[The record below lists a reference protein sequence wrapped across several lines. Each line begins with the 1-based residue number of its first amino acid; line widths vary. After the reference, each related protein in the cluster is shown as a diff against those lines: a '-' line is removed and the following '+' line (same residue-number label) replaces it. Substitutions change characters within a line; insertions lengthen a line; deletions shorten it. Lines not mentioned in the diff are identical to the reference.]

1 MNKYRVPVKLIFT
14 GTVDVIAEDDGEAE
28 DIALSNVGGILDH
41 VGNNC
46 RDDVITDWDIYIH
59 SDIERNEDEEVE
71 LIEEDVDEDEE
82 DDDDDE
88 DITS

>member
-28 DIALSNVGGILDH
+28 DIALGNVGGILDH

-46 RDDVITDWDIYIH
+46 RDDVITDWDISIH
-59 SDIERNEDEEVE
+59 SDTERDEDEEVE
-71 LIEEDVDEDEE
+71 LIEEDIEDEDEE
-82 DDDDDE
+82 DDNDE
-88 DITS
+88 TE

>member
-28 DIALSNVGGILDH
+28 DIALGNIGGILDH

-46 RDDVITDWDIYIH
+46 CDEITDWDINIH
-59 SDIERNEDEEVE
+59 SDTERNEDEEVE
-71 LIEEDVDEDEE
+71 LIEEDVDEDKEN
-82 DDDDDE
+82 DDDE
-88 DITS
+88 MD

>member
-14 GTVDVIAEDDGEAE
+14 GTVDVIAEDDVYAE
-28 DIALSNVGGILDH
+28 HIALGNVGGILDH

-46 RDDVITDWDIYIH
+46 RDDIITDWDIRIH

-71 LIEEDVDEDEE
+71 LIEEDIEE
-82 DDDDDE
+82 VKENDDDE
-88 DITS
+88 MD

>member
-28 DIALSNVGGILDH
+28 DIALRNVGGILDH

-46 RDDVITDWDIYIH
+46 RDDVITDWDIRIH
-59 SDIERNEDEEVE
+59 SDAERDEDEEVE
-71 LIEEDVDEDEE
+71 LIEEDIKEN
-82 DDDDDE
+82 DDE
-88 DITS
+88 

>member
-28 DIALSNVGGILDH
+28 DIALGNIGGILDH

-46 RDDVITDWDIYIH
+46 RDEITDWDMSIH
-59 SDIERNEDEEVE
+59 SDIEEVE
-71 LIEEDVDEDEE
+71 LIEEDIEEDEE
-82 DDDDDE
+82 E
-88 DITS
+88 

>member
-28 DIALSNVGGILDH
+28 DIALGNIGGILDH

-46 RDDVITDWDIYIH
+46 RDEITDWDMSIH
-59 SDIERNEDEEVE
+59 SDIERDEDEEVE
-71 LIEEDVDEDEE
+71 LIEEDIEEDEE
-82 DDDDDE
+82 E
-88 DITS
+88 